1 MSEMTERANSSGTL
15 LDGMAGVA
23 FGDISQLN
31 VRENRKRELQQLIQV
46 IWTTIG
52 IGFLLSAS
60 YFFLG
65 VMKTRNV
72 YYGAVPN
79 PYSGEQRPDGSFE
92 AKIEQC
98 PEQRCTKASCSWC
111 LLVYNNPGIFSVFW
125 FYSAWVSGPCEVWR
139 FHDFKKCRG
148 LIAS

>member
-1 MSEMTERANSSGTL
+1 MTERANSSGTL

-60 YFFLG
+60 
-65 VMKTRNV
+65 
-72 YYGAVPN
+72 
-79 PYSGEQRPDGSFE
+79 
-92 AKIEQC
+92 
-98 PEQRCTKASCSWC
+98 
-111 LLVYNNPGIFSVFW
+111 
-125 FYSAWVSGPCEVWR
+125 
-139 FHDFKKCRG
+139 
-148 LIAS
+148 

>member
-46 IWTTIG
+46 IWITIG

-60 YFFLG
+60 
-65 VMKTRNV
+65 
-72 YYGAVPN
+72 
-79 PYSGEQRPDGSFE
+79 
-92 AKIEQC
+92 
-98 PEQRCTKASCSWC
+98 
-111 LLVYNNPGIFSVFW
+111 
-125 FYSAWVSGPCEVWR
+125 
-139 FHDFKKCRG
+139 
-148 LIAS
+148 

>member
-46 IWTTIG
+46 IWITIG

-60 YFFLG
+60 YFFWG
-65 VMKTRNV
+65 
-72 YYGAVPN
+72 
-79 PYSGEQRPDGSFE
+79 
-92 AKIEQC
+92 
-98 PEQRCTKASCSWC
+98 
-111 LLVYNNPGIFSVFW
+111 
-125 FYSAWVSGPCEVWR
+125 
-139 FHDFKKCRG
+139 
-148 LIAS
+148 